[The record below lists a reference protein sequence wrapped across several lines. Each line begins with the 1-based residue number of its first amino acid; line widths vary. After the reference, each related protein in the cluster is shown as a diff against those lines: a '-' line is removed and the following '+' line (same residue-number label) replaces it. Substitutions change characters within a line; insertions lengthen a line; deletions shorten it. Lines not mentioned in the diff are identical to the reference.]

1 MLPSDSQVK
10 GPFRCDIF
18 PHSRWVFKTLQDE
31 RNVRQLALMCS
42 AQVIKTTMAIAY
54 LLWSVVE
61 SPATTFWVLQ
71 TEEAVKN
78 FVKSRLMP
86 LLERQTILEKYIP
99 TTRNEATELLIQFKS
114 MMVHFRGTNS
124 RGGLKSTAVQRVIG
138 DEIDEWSAGSYERVT
153 KRLTTFF
160 QPQFFL
166 LSTPENEDGVM
177 YREYLAGTQTHF
189 HFACPKCL
197 HRQPFRFGRV
207 ASPVFPE
214 PRECGGFLWDTNE
227 VTKPAGRWNDA
238 ELAKTVRYQCENPAC
253 KNEIQQAECFRLLQD
268 LAAVNMNLSP
278 TKGKFSAWIWTAY
291 NALYPWENIVTEFLT
306 AQTALGKGDE
316 EPLKSFVRERLGEPF
331 VDYQVE
337 STEDELRRLCG
348 EYDMGTLWPVEKD
361 LRQAITMTI
370 DVQADRLRWL
380 IVQHRHGGAMRVVDC
395 GWCADEKEANK
406 IQTRYGV
413 GGNGVW
419 IDAGD
424 GNRSAEIY
432 EWCASHRWK
441 ACKGSAIGSWPHL
454 NQKTGV
460 TIQKPWRM
468 KMISVAEGASQK
480 GELPFFN
487 WSNPYFKAH
496 VYKFRLKGKGPPLE
510 LPRNIP
516 QDAVEELLNDRYQ
529 KNKKSGKMEWISGG
543 NEHLGDC
550 LCMSHAQADF
560 FGFTGLAAMAV
571 ETEEKE

>member
-1 MLPSDSQVK
+1 M
-10 GPFRCDIF
+10 
-18 PHSRWVFKTLQDE
+18 
-31 RNVRQLALMCS
+31 RQLALMCS

-189 HFACPKCL
+189 HFACPKCS

-227 VTKPAGRWNDA
+227 LTKPAGRWNDA

-253 KNEIQQAECFRLLQD
+253 KHEIRQAETFRLLQD

-306 AQTALGKGDE
+306 AQTALTKGDE
-316 EPLKSFVRERLGEPF
+316 EPMKSFVRERLGEPW

-380 IVQHRHGGAMRVVDC
+380 VVQHRHGGAMRVVDC

-441 ACKGSAIGSWPHL
+441 ACKGSAITSWPHL

-468 KMISVAEGASQK
+468 KMISVAEGASKQ

-529 KNKKSGKMEWISGG
+529 KNKKTGKMEWISGG

-550 LCMSHAQADF
+550 LCMAHAQADF

-571 ETEEKE
+571 ETEEKDHS

>member
-1 MLPSDSQVK
+1 
-10 GPFRCDIF
+10 
-18 PHSRWVFKTLQDE
+18 
-31 RNVRQLALMCS
+31 MCS
-42 AQVIKTTMAIAY
+42 AQALIKTTMAVSWV
-54 LLWSVVE
+54 LWGVKE
-61 SPATTFWVLQ
+61 SPANTAWVLQ
-71 TEEAVKN
+71 TEEAVKHY
-78 FVKSRLMP
+78 VKARFLP
-86 LLERQTILEKYIP
+86 LIERQESLQEYLP
-99 TTRNEATELLIQFKS
+99 DTRNDATELFVKFKT
-114 MMVHFRGTNS
+114 MAVTFRGTNS
-124 RGGLKSTAVQRVIG
+124 RGGLKSNAFQRVVF
-138 DEIDEWSAGSYERVT
+138 DEADEATPGSLEKIW
-153 KRLTTFF
+153 KRMTSFAN
-160 QPQFFL
+160 PQLFIL
-166 LSTPENEDGVM
+166 GTPENDTGITF
-177 YREYLAGTQTHF
+177 REYLAGSQTHF
-189 HFACPKCL
+189 HIACPACQ
-197 HRQPFRFGRV
+197 HRQPIRWGRS
-207 ASPVFPE
+207 ATPVFPMA
-214 PRECGGFLWDTNE
+214 RECGGFVWETSE
-227 VTKPAGRWNDA
+227 TTRPAGRWDWKA
-238 ELAKTVRYQCENPAC
+238 LAQTVRYECENPAC
-253 KNEIQQAECFRLLQD
+253 KHHFAQTELLKLLQD
-268 LAAVNMNLSP
+268 MTTFDNNSTPETGKISVWYFVGYSVLFPWQNL
-278 TKGKFSAWIWTAY
+278 
-291 NALYPWENIVTEFLT
+291 VQEFLT
-306 AQTALGKGDE
+306 AQTALTKGDE
-316 EPLKSFVRERLGEPF
+316 EPMKSFVRERLGEPW

-348 EYDMGTLWPVEKD
+348 EYDMGTMWPVEKD

-380 IVQHRHGGAMRVVDC
+380 VVQHRHGGAMRVVDC

-419 IDAGD
+419 IDSGD

-432 EWCASHRWK
+432 SWCASHRWK

-529 KNKKSGKMEWISGG
+529 KNKKTGKMEWISGG

-550 LCMSHAQADF
+550 LCMAHAQADF
-560 FGFTGLAAMAV
+560 FGFTGLAAMAA
-571 ETEEKE
+571 EAEEKDHS